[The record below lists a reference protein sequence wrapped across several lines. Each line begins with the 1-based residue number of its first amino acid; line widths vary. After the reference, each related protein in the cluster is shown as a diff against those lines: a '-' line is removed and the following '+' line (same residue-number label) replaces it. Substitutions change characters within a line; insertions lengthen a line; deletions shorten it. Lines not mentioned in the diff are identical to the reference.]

1 MSMFV
6 QLRAESNTRPS
17 DTRTVLTTQRK
28 QFILARLARDGQ
40 VVAKAL
46 SQELE
51 TSEDTIR
58 RDLRELA
65 QQGRLQRVHGGA
77 LPSSAAIGALAL
89 RRAVAPDDKLAIGRA
104 GAALVQPG
112 QVVILDG
119 GTTTVQL
126 ARHLPH
132 DLHATVVTHS
142 PGIAVEL
149 GEHPNIELILLGGR
163 VFKHSMVSMGAA
175 TLQAA
180 GQIRADLYFMGV
192 TGLHPEAGA
201 STGDYEEAEMKRAL
215 HARAAETVVMA
226 SSEKLGAASPFVIVP
241 AKAIATLIVPAVT
254 PRKSLRAYA
263 ALGIAIVAAN

>member
-1 MSMFV
+1 M
-6 QLRAESNTRPS
+6 QLRAESSTRPVP
-17 DTRTVLTTQRK
+17 THTVLTTQRK

-40 VVAKAL
+40 VIAKAL

-51 TSEDTIR
+51 SSEDTIR

-77 LPSSAAIGALAL
+77 LPSSAAVGALAL
-89 RRAVAPDDKLAIGRA
+89 RQAVAPVDKLAIGRA

-119 GTTTVQL
+119 GTTTAQL
-126 ARHLPH
+126 ARHLPRE
-132 DLHATVVTHS
+132 LQATVVTHS

-163 VFKHSMVSMGAA
+163 VFKHSMVSIGAE
-175 TLQAA
+175 TIQAA

-201 STGDYEEAEMKRAL
+201 STGDYEEAAMKRAL

-241 AKAIATLIVPAVT
+241 AKAIATLIVPAST

-263 ALGIAIVAAN
+263 ALGITIVAAN